1 MHATRYRVLSHSAI
15 AMSARRPGVH
25 LSVESTADILRQ
37 IQKLLDAERR
47 HHEKAQTGLET
58 EISLLTGQVAALR
71 AELAA
76 LSSSVHS
83 AGSSSSSVDQT
94 GVAAQ
99 RDKFDTDEFK
109 IIPSALNLPDVQTVQ
124 TTGGV
129 QLYIFSSK
137 LALRLLNGGE
147 RLPDTVGWG
156 VYLYKFARVN
166 GKGVLAATRAHASLQ
181 LGLSPPRAGC
191 GALAVT
197 DVDWK
202 ANRTDSH
209 SGVRLAFKRLTE
221 GPEAKRAKQ
230 TLNELGRQTRRIITS
245 YTK

>member
-1 MHATRYRVLSHSAI
+1 MAGR
-15 AMSARRPGVH
+15 GVH
-25 LSVESTADILRQ
+25 LSEESTAGILRQ
-37 IQKLLDAERR
+37 FGKLLGEKLAVERQR
-47 HHEKAQTGLET
+47 HEEAQTELKT
-58 EISLLTGQVAALR
+58 EIALLTGQVAALR

-83 AGSSSSSVDQT
+83 AGSSSSSFDPT

-156 VYLYKFARVN
+156 VNLYKFARLN

-181 LGLSPPRAGC
+181 LDLSPSR
-191 GALAVT
+191 
-197 DVDWK
+197 
-202 ANRTDSH
+202 
-209 SGVRLAFKRLTE
+209 GVARS
-221 GPEAKRAKQ
+221 Q
-230 TLNELGRQTRRIITS
+230 
-245 YTK
+245 